1 MAKSAKNAANKLI
14 QLDSILMPA
23 EESIFGAAVVVAAVA
38 FEAAA
43 AVVVFEAAAAAV
55 VVFPAGAAVV
65 VFEAAAIIATYA
77 NIVITKSNLFM
88 FNAVCKVLF
97 NLCFD
102 LVRLMQL
109 FGARNSRQ
117 RRMCTQST

>member
-14 QLDSILMPA
+14 QLDSILTPA
-23 EESIFGAAVVVAAVA
+23 EESIFGAAVVATVA

-43 AVVVFEAAAAAV
+43 AVVVFEAAPVVVGTPVVVGVPVVVGAPVVVDVCAAAM
-55 VVFPAGAAVV
+55 
-65 VFEAAAIIATYA
+65 IATYA

-109 FGARNSRQ
+109 FGA
-117 RRMCTQST
+117 